1 MEGFEHAAQNADELS
16 RRLAARRHEL
26 AAGSDAREVSHAAA
40 AVAAFD
46 SYVSLLEMAAPIE
59 LASVRAS
66 PRTMMLKLEFSDGR
80 WDVAE
85 GELDELPRVGDT
97 LLLADGRMSRVREI
111 QTVLSGRS
119 CKPPRDVVVCTLV
132 A

>member
-1 MEGFEHAAQNADELS
+1 MEAFDYAAQNAGELS
-16 RRLAARRHEL
+16 RRLVARRQEL
-26 AAGSDAREVSHAAA
+26 AAGTDGHETAQAAA

-46 SYVSLLEMAAPIE
+46 AYVSLLEMAAPID
-59 LASVRAS
+59 LART
-66 PRTMMLKLEFSDGR
+66 PDRRRTMMLKLEHADGR

-85 GELDELPRVGDT
+85 GELDEPPRIGDA
-97 LLLADGRMSRVREI
+97 LLLADGRLSRVREI

-119 CKPPRDVVVCTLV
+119 RKPPREVVVCTLV

>member
-1 MEGFEHAAQNADELS
+1 MEAFDYAAQNADELS

-26 AAGSDAREVSHAAA
+26 AAGPDVHETSHATA

-46 SYVSLLEMAAPIE
+46 AYVSLLELAAPIE
-59 LASVRAS
+59 LTSLPAC
-66 PRTMMLKLEFSDGR
+66 PRTMMLKLEFADGR

-85 GELDELPRVGDT
+85 GELEELPQVGDT

-119 CKPPRDVVVCTLV
+119 RKPPRDVVVCTLV